1 MDDNTVI
8 VSPMLTEKTNTA
20 RTIGNKYWF
29 KVSPQA
35 NKIMIKK
42 ALENLFKVK
51 VKKCNI
57 INVKGKDIST
67 RFRKGFTSGW
77 KKAVVT
83 LVAPKSGDKF
93 KDKFDFYE
101 GI

>member
-1 MDDNTVI
+1 MDDNAVI
-8 VSPMLTEKTNTA
+8 VSPMLTEKTNSA
-20 RTIGNKYWF
+20 RNSDNKYWF
-29 KVSPQA
+29 KVHPRA

-67 RFRKGFTSGW
+67 RFRKGFTSDW

-83 LVAPKSGDKF
+83 LITPKSGEKF
-93 KDKFDFYE
+93 KDKFEFYE